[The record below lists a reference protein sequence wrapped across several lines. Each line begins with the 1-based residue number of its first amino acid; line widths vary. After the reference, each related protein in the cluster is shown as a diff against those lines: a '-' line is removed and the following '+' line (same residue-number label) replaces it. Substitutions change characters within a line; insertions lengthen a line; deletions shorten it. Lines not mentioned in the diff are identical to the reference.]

1 MFSTVGVIVCAVAAV
16 ALRIVWS
23 SVIRV
28 WLSPLCSLQGP
39 QATSWF
45 YGHVNESCKA
55 GNSSMKLQWVE
66 RYGSNVLNRWMFMI
80 PCLWTADP
88 VAIRHIMHSSR
99 YVKPWEAR
107 ISAAQIIGDSILLSE
122 GDRHK
127 GQRAIMNP
135 AFGPTQIR
143 ELMHIFMEKATELR
157 DVWSTK
163 VAAQEGCARVDVLED
178 LKKMTLDVIGLGG
191 FGYPLNALND
201 AGDLNELEQAYSE
214 IFGTIPPVSLY
225 RIFMDC
231 FPFLDFFPDE
241 RTKRIRQSRAIIRRI
256 GMEIIREKKA
266 AISAELAG
274 DASGQTVLPSKDL
287 LTLLI
292 KANMA
297 TDLKKNQRLS
307 DEEVLSQIP
316 SFLVAGHETTGLA
329 ATWCLFALTQNAQI
343 QTKLRQ
349 ELLTLQTD
357 SPSID
362 DLASLPYL
370 DAVVRETL
378 RLYTPVIL
386 TLRTA
391 AQDDMIPV
399 SKPFID
405 RYGKIQHEIRIAKD
419 NRVIIAILELHL
431 AKDIWGEDAL
441 EFKPER
447 WDNPPE
453 AASEVPGVW
462 AHVMAFSTGP
472 RACLGYRFALAEL
485 KTAIFT
491 LVRTFEFE
499 LAADPTDVTT
509 LGMIDQKPALKSD
522 PEKGAQMPMF
532 IRPYI
537 HA

>member
-1 MFSTVGVIVCAVAAV
+1 MFSAGGVIFCAVGAV
-16 ALRIVWS
+16 ALRIIWS
-23 SVIRV
+23 SVIRA

-39 QATSWF
+39 QTTSRF

-55 GNSSMKLQWVE
+55 GNSAMKLHWVE
-66 RYGSNVLNRWMFMI
+66 QYGSNVLNRWMFMI

-88 VAIRHIMHSSR
+88 VAIRHIMHSSN

-107 ISAAQIIGDSILLSE
+107 ISAAQIIGDSMYLPQLAYSVE
-122 GDRHK
+122 
-127 GQRAIMNP
+127 QNP

-143 ELMHIFMEKATELR
+143 ELMHIFIEKATELR
-157 DVWSTK
+157 DVWFTK
-163 VAAQEGCARVDVLED
+163 VAAQDGCARVDVLED

-191 FGYPLNALND
+191 FGYHLNALND
-201 AGDLNELEQAYSE
+201 AGDPNELEQAYGE

-241 RTKRIRQSRAIIRRI
+241 RTKRIRESRAIIRRI
-256 GMEIIREKKA
+256 GMEIVREKKA

-274 DASGQTVLPSKDL
+274 DARGQTVLPSKDL

-307 DEEVLSQIP
+307 DEEVLSLDHH

-329 ATWCLFALTQNAQI
+329 ATWCLFALTQNMQI
-343 QTKLRQ
+343 QTQLRQ
-349 ELLTLQTD
+349 ELLTLQTN
-357 SPSID
+357 SPSIEE
-362 DLASLPYL
+362 LGSLPYL

-391 AQDDMIPV
+391 AQDDVIPV

-405 RYGKIQHEIRIAKD
+405 RYGKTQREIRIVKD

-431 AKDIWGEDAL
+431 SKDIWGEDAL
-441 EFKPER
+441 QFKPER
-447 WDNPPE
+447 WSNPSAPLPQ
-453 AASEVPGVW
+453 VPGVW
-462 AHVMAFSTGP
+462 GNVMAFSTGP

-491 LVRTFEFE
+491 LVRAFEFE
-499 LAADPTDVTT
+499 LAADPNDVTT

-522 PEKGAQMPMF
+522 LEQGAQMPML
-532 IRPYI
+532 IRPYLQ
-537 HA
+537 A